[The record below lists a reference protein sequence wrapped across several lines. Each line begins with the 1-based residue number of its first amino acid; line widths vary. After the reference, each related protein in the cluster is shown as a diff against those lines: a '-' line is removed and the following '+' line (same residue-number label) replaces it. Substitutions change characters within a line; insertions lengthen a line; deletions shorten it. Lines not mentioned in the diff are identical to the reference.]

1 MIKSKNSIRGFLATV
16 CLAGALVQ
24 PAFAVEVGGIN
35 MDDTARVA
43 NKDLKLNGAGVR
55 TKAIFKVYALGLYLP
70 EKKTAVAD
78 ILALQ
83 GPRRISIVLLREIS
97 TEDFGQAFMSGLNT
111 NSDKTEK
118 TNILNQTMQFGEMF
132 ASIPGLKKGDVLVLD
147 WIPGVG
153 TVCQM
158 NGKKIGEVAPGLAFY
173 NAILKIWIGDK
184 PADGSLKPKLLG
196 EVG

>member
-1 MIKSKNSIRGFLATV
+1 
-16 CLAGALVQ
+16 
-24 PAFAVEVGGIN
+24 
-35 MDDTARVA
+35 
-43 NKDLKLNGAGVR
+43 
-55 TKAIFKVYALGLYLP
+55 
-70 EKKTAVAD
+70 
-78 ILALQ
+78 
-83 GPRRISIVLLREIS
+83 
-97 TEDFGQAFMSGLNT
+97 MSGLNT

>member
-16 CLAGALVQ
+16 CLAGAFVQ
-24 PAFAVEVGGIN
+24 PAFAVEVGGIS

-97 TEDFGQAFMSGLNT
+97 TEDFGQAFMSGLNA

-132 ASIPGLKKGDVLVLD
+132 AMIPGLKKGDVLVLD
-147 WIPGVG
+147 YGRETQANSTLAVLVDFEAAG
-153 TVCQM
+153 NRVSRLLA
-158 NGKKIGEVAPGLAFY
+158 IGEAGQA
-173 NAILKIWIGDK
+173 G
-184 PADGSLKPKLLG
+184 
-196 EVG
+196 